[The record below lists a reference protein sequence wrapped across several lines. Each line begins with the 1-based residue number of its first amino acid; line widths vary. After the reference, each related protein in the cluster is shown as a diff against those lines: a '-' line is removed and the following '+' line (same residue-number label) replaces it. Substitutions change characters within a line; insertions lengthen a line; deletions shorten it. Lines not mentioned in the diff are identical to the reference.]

1 MSYNYSINKE
11 ILITGQRFKEF
22 CWAHDIKITLHH
34 VMKTLLDEHKVHSE
48 PIAHDGVE
56 VLGGP
61 TVSERHGVKGIE
73 DALTPILKYARPG
86 DYTIEDEYGETVT
99 ITVE

>member
-1 MSYNYSINKE
+1 MSYNYFIDQP
-11 ILITGQRFKEF
+11 IIIADQRFKEF

-34 VMKTLLDEHKVHSE
+34 VMKTLLDEYKVHSE
-48 PIAHDGVE
+48 PIAHGVE

-61 TVSERHGVKGIE
+61 IVSERHGVKGIE
-73 DALTPILKYARPG
+73 DALTPVLKYARPG
-86 DYTIEDEYGETVT
+86 DYTIEDEHGETVT